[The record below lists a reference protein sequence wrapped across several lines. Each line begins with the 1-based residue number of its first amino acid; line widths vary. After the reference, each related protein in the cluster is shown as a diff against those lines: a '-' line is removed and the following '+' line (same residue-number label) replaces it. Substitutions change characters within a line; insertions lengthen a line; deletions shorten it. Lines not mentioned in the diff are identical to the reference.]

1 MKLTTLVFPM
11 HDILNNVTLE
21 IPVFKFI
28 WQIGQIFKVKAK
40 KLKKYLTN

>member
-1 MKLTTLVFPM
+1 MKLTTLVIPV
-11 HDILNNVTLE
+11 HDKLNNVTPEL
-21 IPVFKFI
+21 PVFKFI